1 MDYKNETITDIIIET
16 IEIKDKEEN
25 ILGHAYK
32 YNSGMLMIAM
42 NKGNVILSREYSISS
57 SLSPCQHPIQNIC
70 SIAEEAPKISEFKDT
85 KDKPRLG
92 YVYRSFLNAVTAVR
106 EFGAKKYQNHNT
118 WRQVPMDDY
127 YHALMRHVSAM
138 MDARFN
144 PESRETLIDA
154 ESGIRHAA
162 HAACDLMYIIEEEDS
177 IS

>member
-42 NKGNVILSREYSISS
+42 NKGNVILAE
-57 SLSPCQHPIQNIC
+57 
-70 SIAEEAPKISEFKDT
+70 EEAPKISEFKDT

-92 YVYRSFLNAVTAVR
+92 YVYRSFLNAVTVVR

-162 HAACDLMYIIEEEDS
+162 HAACDLMYIIEEEGS

>member
-1 MDYKNETITDIIIET
+1 MDYKNEDITDIIIET

-25 ILGHAYK
+25 ILGYAYK

-42 NKGNVILSREYSISS
+42 NKGNVIL
-57 SLSPCQHPIQNIC
+57 
-70 SIAEEAPKISEFKDT
+70 AEEAPKISEFKDT

-106 EFGAKKYQNHNT
+106 EFGAKKYQNPNT

-162 HAACDLMYIIEEEDS
+162 HAACNLMYIIEEEDS

>member
-42 NKGNVILSREYSISS
+42 NKGNVIL
-57 SLSPCQHPIQNIC
+57 
-70 SIAEEAPKISEFKDT
+70 AEEAPKISEFKDT

-106 EFGAKKYQNHNT
+106 EFGAKKYQNRT
-118 WRQVPMDDY
+118 AGACGGAGSIPCR
-127 YHALMRHVSAM
+127 R
-138 MDARFN
+138 R
-144 PESRETLIDA
+144 
-154 ESGIRHAA
+154 AA
-162 HAACDLMYIIEEEDS
+162 SSSL
-177 IS
+177 

>member
-1 MDYKNETITDIIIET
+1 MDYENEAVTDMIIET

-42 NKGNVILSREYSISS
+42 HKGNVILAE
-57 SLSPCQHPIQNIC
+57 
-70 SIAEEAPKISEFKDT
+70 EEAPKISEFKDT

-92 YVYRSFLNAVTAVR
+92 YVYRSFLNAVTVVR

-162 HAACDLMYIIEEEDS
+162 HAACDLMYIIEEEGS

>member
-42 NKGNVILSREYSISS
+42 NKGNVILAE
-57 SLSPCQHPIQNIC
+57 
-70 SIAEEAPKISEFKDT
+70 EEAPKISEFKDT

-92 YVYRSFLNAVTAVR
+92 YVYRSFLNAVMAVR